1 MTVWAYVENKQ
12 VKGVYDRLP
21 TSWKNISGFHH
32 LANDLSYLESL
43 GWYYIVKSTE
53 TFDTTKYYV
62 SKTIY
67 TFEND
72 SVIESLS
79 LKAREA
85 VTYVNPINAIRD
97 KRDSMLAV
105 SDIYQLADW
114 QKTFSEQLKLD
125 WLLCRQQLR
134 DLPEIYANTGEL
146 TWPSNFDSLIDNSK
160 ASMAAYLASLE
171 QGVTEDVAN

>member
-1 MTVWAYVENKQ
+1 MTVWAYVENEQ

-32 LANDLSYLESL
+32 LANDLPYLESL
-43 GWYYIVKSTE
+43 GWYSIVKSTE
-53 TFDTTKYYV
+53 TFDSSKYYV
-62 SKTIY
+62 TGTTY
-67 TFEND
+67 VFNND
-72 SVIESLS
+72 SVVESLS
-79 LKAREA
+79 LRARED
-85 VTYVNPINAIRD
+85 VTYVNPISTIRD
-97 KRDSMLAV
+97 RRNSMLAV

-146 TWPSNFDSLIDNSK
+146 TWPSNFDSLIDISK
-160 ASMAAYLASLE
+160 ASMVAYLASLE
-171 QGVTEDVAN
+171 QGATENVVN